1 MQNTITKLPKYS
13 FVADASLRNLQIII
27 EALIDVGGHIVA
39 CQNLGGLPK
48 TYADVIKLMVQAGI
62 IPEGGNEKNFS
73 IG

>member
-39 CQNLGGLPK
+39 CQNLGLPK

-62 IPEGGNEKNFS
+62 IPEGNEKNFS